1 MGVRFIK
8 DYEINRNTVALIN
21 VGNNKTQVFETDDT
35 FYVNSS
41 ANKIMEKSCEYFGSS
56 LSGRQKGTIS
66 LTGISHK
73 SPIVVEEESM
83 LIFFPTTSPRLNNCS
98 WISTNKIKNYYK
110 NSDFVVIEYE
120 SGQKIKLNISYGI
133 IDNQILRSA
142 LLEKN
147 LINRKNKQK
156 KV

>member
-1 MGVRFIK
+1 M
-8 DYEINRNTVALIN
+8 
-21 VGNNKTQVFETDDT
+21 
-35 FYVNSS
+35 
-41 ANKIMEKSCEYFGSS
+41 
-56 LSGRQKGTIS
+56 
-66 LTGISHK
+66 
-73 SPIVVEEESM
+73 VVEEESM
-83 LIFFPTTSPRLNNCS
+83 LIFFPTSSPRLNNCS
-98 WISTNKIKNYYK
+98 WISTKNIKNYYK
-110 NSDFVVIEYE
+110 NKDIVIIEYE

>member
-1 MGVRFIK
+1 MR
-8 DYEINRNTVALIN
+8 DYEINKNTVALIN
-21 VGNNKTQVFETDDT
+21 VGTNKTQVVEDDNI
-35 FYVNSS
+35 FYINSS

-56 LSGRQKGTIS
+56 LSGRQRGTIS

-73 SPIVVEEESM
+73 SPIIVEEESM
-83 LIFFPTTSPRLNNCS
+83 LIFFPTSSPRLNNCS
-98 WISTNKIKNYYK
+98 WISTKNIKNYYK
-110 NSDFVVIEYE
+110 NKDIVIIEYE

>member
-1 MGVRFIK
+1 MR
-8 DYEINRNTVALIN
+8 DYEINKNTVALIN
-21 VGNNKTQVFETDDT
+21 VGINKTQVVEDDNI
-35 FYVNSS
+35 FYINSS

-56 LSGRQKGTIS
+56 LSGRQRGTIS

-83 LIFFPTTSPRLNNCS
+83 LIFFPTSSPRLNNCS
-98 WISTNKIKNYYK
+98 WISTKNIKNYYK
-110 NSDFVVIEYE
+110 NKDIVIIEYE